1 MLKRSRKLVT
11 YSRSLKE
18 QTSKDRENIE
28 YERSSPVT
36 ITSSKGDRNGELHPK
51 PGPTFL
57 GNGNLDSGK
66 SLTSSCD
73 GSQKTKSTAKGASIY
88 DFPSSGDELRD
99 DFGISKKRRK
109 LTPGGCKSHSHYL
122 SNSGRPISQ
131 PTLDADNSRQ
141 TLEPLEY
148 FPVSAGDALERSSSV
163 RRPFFDKNTEN
174 TKTSSALAT
183 AASTMHKRRP
193 AQTTSNEREGRGMRS
208 SNDYA
213 LTHSTLSPSSEG
225 SPAPKGDSPHLRQY
239 RPIDEYLASQSRHV
253 KTRPGHL
260 SSSISNPSNSS
271 PTLHTPTTKISS
283 RKRLVDALDV
293 RDHFMKDSLMDS
305 TGENR
310 STTSDCFEVSPD
322 GIHQTHN
329 LSHSESCDMAE
340 NRNIAP
346 SKSGGSKITYARQR
360 SFLSDFHILG
370 GVQEGPV
377 DLHRRPS
384 IEQQK
389 PDGSISAVQ
398 VLIDSGENNSSGSV
412 RSIHELR
419 QAGENARFRGAV
431 DSLFEDI
438 EDTSSPVSSRRSSF
452 IQLCGKLADRQF
464 TRRFLESGFDRRLA
478 GCLSNKLD
486 VISAYLA
493 VCAYGLIMSVGP
505 LPSTV
510 LTSFWPKI
518 LESSPPLLEM
528 EDDILVLSRNR
539 CFNLSKASQEAVH
552 ALCSRL
558 RESTLAIDM
567 LPSQLSPQLVAL
579 RCIQLTIC
587 KCRERGDKI
596 DRIPESLLGQ
606 LVGLLLQRSSKLQDA
621 SFTLNDYPVLEL
633 TLFILEAYTTLP
645 GSLGGGRENVLKG
658 LSRLGDFVSSLEG
671 YNESRCRR
679 IQALFIRLLLN
690 ITNNNPSL
698 CEEFATPEL
707 IKALVGIVETNFKD
721 FSGNFVGK
729 NDDSLDI
736 VILALG
742 ALINLT
748 EESGKSRK
756 LFIGSNA
763 GPGSSLDR
771 FLHLFSTGLDVV
783 SEADCVV
790 QTHFNVAFGYLS
802 ILLSMLCL
810 DPDAR
815 SHIRNSL
822 NGDGLSLVLTTVEE
836 FIHYHQKVEEERD
849 QSTAEDPIVE
859 FTSRLQGIVNLIR
872 QSERQR
878 SI

>member
-51 PGPTFL
+51 PGPTSL

-66 SLTSSCD
+66 SVTSSCD

-88 DFPSSGDELRD
+88 DLPSSGDELRD

-148 FPVSAGDALERSSSV
+148 FPVSAGDALEKSSSV
-163 RRPFFDKNTEN
+163 RRPFFDRNTEH

-193 AQTTSNEREGRGMRS
+193 APTTSNEREGCGVRS
-208 SNDYA
+208 SKDYA
-213 LTHSTLSPSSEG
+213 LTHSTLLSPSSER
-225 SPAPKGDSPHLRQY
+225 SPAPKGDSLHLRQY

-253 KTRPGHL
+253 KTRPGHPR
-260 SSSISNPSNSS
+260 SSMSNPSNSS

-293 RDHFMKDSLMDS
+293 RDHFMKDSPMDS
-305 TGENR
+305 TSENR
-310 STTSDCFEVSPD
+310 STTSYSSDCSEVSPD
-322 GIHQTHN
+322 GIYQTHN

-346 SKSGGSKITYARQR
+346 SKSGGSKVTYARQR

-377 DLHRRPS
+377 DLHRRPP
-384 IEQQK
+384 IERQK
-389 PDGSISAVQ
+389 PDGSTSAVQ
-398 VLIDSGENNSSGSV
+398 VLMDSGENNSTGSV

-419 QAGENARFRGAV
+419 QAGENARFRGTV

-510 LTSFWPKI
+510 LTLFWPKI
-518 LESSPPLLEM
+518 LESSPPLLDM

-558 RESTLAIDM
+558 RESTLVIDM

-606 LVGLLLQRSSKLQDA
+606 LVGLLLQRSSKLRDA

-633 TLFILEAYTTLP
+633 ILFILEAYTTLP
-645 GSLGGGRENVLKG
+645 GSLGGDRENVLTG

-707 IKALVGIVETNFKD
+707 IKALVDIVETNFKC
-721 FSGNFVGK
+721 FSGDFVGK

-783 SEADCVV
+783 SEVRLHRTAIV
-790 QTHFNVAFGYLS
+790 QSDLLLGRLCCPNAFQCSVRVLIDSSKYA
-802 ILLSMLCL
+802 LLGSRC
-810 DPDAR
+810 
-815 SHIRNSL
+815 
-822 NGDGLSLVLTTVEE
+822 TFT
-836 FIHYHQKVEEERD
+836 HQKLPQWRWSFSGFKD
-849 QSTAEDPIVE
+849 C
-859 FTSRLQGIVNLIR
+859 RGIHPLP
-872 QSERQR
+872 SK
-878 SI
+878 S

>member
-11 YSRSLKE
+11 YSRSLEE
-18 QTSKDRENIE
+18 QTPKDRENIE

-51 PGPTFL
+51 PGPTSL
-57 GNGNLDSGK
+57 GKGNLDSGK
-66 SLTSSCD
+66 SVTSSCD
-73 GSQKTKSTAKGASIY
+73 GSQKTKSTPKEASIY
-88 DFPSSGDELRD
+88 DLPSSGDELRH
-99 DFGISKKRRK
+99 DFGVSKKRRK
-109 LTPGGCKSHSHYL
+109 LTPGGCKSHSHYD
-122 SNSGRPISQ
+122 SGRPISR

-141 TLEPLEY
+141 TMEPLEY
-148 FPVSAGDALERSSSV
+148 SLISAGDALEKSNSV
-163 RRPFFDKNTEN
+163 RRPFFDRNTEH

-183 AASTMHKRRP
+183 AASTVHKHRP
-193 AQTTSNEREGRGMRS
+193 ALSSSNERESCGTRS
-208 SNDYA
+208 SKDYA
-213 LTHSTLSPSSEG
+213 STHSTLLSPSSER
-225 SPAPKGDSPHLRQY
+225 SPAPKGDSLHLRQY
-239 RPIDEYLASQSRHV
+239 RPIDECLTSQSRHV
-253 KTRPGHL
+253 KIRPGP
-260 SSSISNPSNSS
+260 SMSNPSNSS

-283 RKRLVDALDV
+283 RRRLVDALVV
-293 RDHFMKDSLMDS
+293 RDHFMKDSPMDS
-305 TGENR
+305 TGKNK
-310 STTSDCFEVSPD
+310 STTSYSSDCSEVSPD

-346 SKSGGSKITYARQR
+346 SKSGGSKVTYARQR
-360 SFLSDFHILG
+360 SFLSDVHILG

-377 DLHRRPS
+377 DLHRLLP

-389 PDGSISAVQ
+389 PNGSTSAVQ
-398 VLIDSGENNSSGSV
+398 VLMDSGENNSTGSV

-419 QAGENARFRGAV
+419 QAGENARFRGTV

-438 EDTSSPVSSRRSSF
+438 EDTSSPVSSRHSSF
-452 IQLCGKLADRQF
+452 IQLCRKLADRQF
-464 TRRFLESGFDRRLA
+464 TRRFLDCGFDRRLA

-510 LTSFWPKI
+510 LTLFWPKI

-558 RESTLAIDM
+558 RESTLVIDM

-606 LVGLLLQRSSKLQDA
+606 LVGLLLQRSSKLRDA

-633 TLFILEAYTTLP
+633 ILFILEAYTALP
-645 GSLGGGRENVLKG
+645 GSLGGYRENVLKG

-679 IQALFIRLLLN
+679 IQALFLRLLLN
-690 ITNNNPSL
+690 ITSNNPSL
-698 CEEFATPEL
+698 SEELTTPEL
-707 IKALVGIVETNFKD
+707 IKALVDIVETNLKC
-721 FSGNFVGK
+721 FSGDFIRK

-748 EESGKSRK
+748 EESGESRK
-756 LFIGSNA
+756 LFIGSNV

-783 SEADCVV
+783 SEADSVV

-836 FIHYHQKVEEERD
+836 FIHYHQKVEEELD
-849 QSTAEDPIVE
+849 HSTAENLMVK

-872 QSERQR
+872 QSERQ
-878 SI
+878 